1 MKPHSL
7 NILYEDS
14 DIIVCVKPHGLA
26 TQSKSFSSPDLEKM
40 LLNHI
45 ATTARANGKSVGK
58 PYLAVIHRLDQ
69 PVAGVLVFAKTPQ
82 AAKELN
88 KQLQQ
93 SGFGKHYYALVQ
105 GVPAALSGT
114 LEDYLVKDG
123 RTNSSKVCD
132 KSTKDAKLAR
142 LAYQIVEKN
151 NFPAFDLSVDS
162 DTTLLEVK
170 LDTGRHHQIR
180 IQLSHMGCPIV
191 GDTKYNPAAN
201 ADNRSANHK
210 TLCLCAYKLTFKH
223 PRTKK
228 EMHFEYPDV

>member
-1 MKPHSL
+1 MRPQNL

-45 ATTARANGKSVGK
+45 AKASKTSSK

-69 PVAGVLVFAKTPQ
+69 PVAGILVFAKTPF

-88 KQLQQ
+88 KQLTT
-93 SGFGKHYYALVQ
+93 SGFGKHYYALVN
-105 GVPAALSGT
+105 GMPAVPSGT

-123 RTNSSKVCD
+123 RTNSSRVCERG
-132 KSTKDAKLAR
+132 TENAKLAR
-142 LAYQIVEKN
+142 LTYKVVNKAS
-151 NFPAFDLSVDS
+151 FAGFS
-162 DTTLLEVK
+162 DTTANETSLLEVI

-180 IQLSHMGCPIV
+180 VQLSHMGCPIV
-191 GDTKYNPAAN
+191 GDSKYNP
-201 ADNRSANHK
+201 SAK
-210 TLCLCAYKLTFKH
+210 TTGKLQTLCLCAYKLSFKH

-228 EMHFEYPDV
+228 NMSFLYP

>member
-1 MKPHSL
+1 MKPQNL
-7 NILYEDS
+7 NILYEDT

-45 ATTARANGKSVGK
+45 ARTSGSSGR

-69 PVAGVLVFAKTPQ
+69 PVAGILVFAKTPL

-88 KQLQQ
+88 KQLTT

-105 GVPAALSGT
+105 GTPASSSGT

-123 RTNSSKVCD
+123 RSNISRVCSKE
-132 KSTKDAKLAR
+132 TKDAKLAR
-142 LAYQIVEKN
+142 LTYRVVDKN
-151 NFPAFDLSVDS
+151 SFAGFPDMTAC
-162 DTTLLEVK
+162 DTSLLEVV

-180 IQLSHMGCPIV
+180 VQLSNMGCPIV
-191 GDTKYNPAAN
+191 GDSKYNPN
-201 ADNRSANHK
+201 VSAVGK
-210 TLCLCAYKLTFKH
+210 PQTLCLCAYKLSFKH

-228 EMHFEYPDV
+228 VLTLLYPQA

>member
-1 MKPHSL
+1 MKPQAL
-7 NILYEDS
+7 NILYEDT

-26 TQSKSFSSPDLEKM
+26 TQSKSFSTPDLEKM

-45 ATTARANGKSVGK
+45 ARTSKLSGK

-69 PVAGVLVFAKTPQ
+69 PVAGILVFAKTPF

-88 KQLQQ
+88 KQLTT

-105 GVPAALSGT
+105 GIPAASSDI

-123 RTNSSKVCD
+123 RTNTSRVCD
-132 KSTKDAKLAR
+132 KGTKDAKLAR
-142 LAYQIVEKN
+142 LTYKVVDKN
-151 NFPAFDLSVDS
+151 SFAGFPDASTVDTS
-162 DTTLLEVK
+162 ILEVT

-180 IQLSHMGCPIV
+180 VQLSNMGCPIV
-191 GDTKYNPAAN
+191 GDSKYNSAAGQPDVSKN
-201 ADNRSANHK
+201 AQ
-210 TLCLCAYKLTFKH
+210 TLCLCAYKLVFKH

-228 EMHFEYPDV
+228 TMTFLYPQA

>member
-1 MKPHSL
+1 MRPQSL

-45 ATTARANGKSVGK
+45 ARTSKSSGK

-69 PVAGVLVFAKTPQ
+69 PVAGVLVFAKTPF

-88 KQLQQ
+88 KQLTT

-105 GVPAALSGT
+105 GVPAASAGT

-123 RTNSSKVCD
+123 RTNSSRVCD
-132 KSTKDAKLAR
+132 KDTKDAKLAR
-142 LAYQIVEKN
+142 LAYRIVN
-151 NFPAFDLSVDS
+151 NTSFAGFPDISTNETS
-162 DTTLLEVK
+162 LLEVI

-180 IQLSHMGCPIV
+180 VQLAHMGCPIV
-191 GDTKYNPAAN
+191 GDSKYNSSVN
-201 ADNRSANHK
+201 TTDK
-210 TLCLCAYKLTFKH
+210 LQTLCLCAYKLSFKH

-228 EMHFEYPDV
+228 RMSFLYPSAQI

>member
-1 MKPHSL
+1 MKPQAL

-14 DIIVCVKPHGLA
+14 DIIVCIKPHGLA

-45 ATTARANGKSVGK
+45 AKTSQTAGK

-69 PVAGVLVFAKTPQ
+69 PVAGILAFAKTPL

-88 KQLQQ
+88 KQLTT
-93 SGFGKHYYALVQ
+93 SGFGKHYYALVN
-105 GVPAALSGT
+105 GTPAAPSGT

-123 RTNSSKVCD
+123 RTNSSRVCD
-132 KSTKDAKLAR
+132 KNTKDAKLAR
-142 LAYQIVEKN
+142 LTYKVVEKT
-151 NFPAFDLSVDS
+151 AFSYDVPDTSE
-162 DTTLLEVK
+162 TTLLEVV

-180 IQLSHMGCPIV
+180 VQLSNMGCPIV
-191 GDTKYNPAAN
+191 GDSKYNP
-201 ADNRSANHK
+201 STTTK
-210 TLCLCAYKLTFKH
+210 TLCLCAYKLRFKH

-228 EMHFEYPDV
+228 EMIFTL

>member
-1 MKPHSL
+1 MRIQNL

-26 TQSKSFSSPDLEKM
+26 TQSKSFSSPDLEKL

-45 ATTARANGKSVGK
+45 AKTSKTTGK

-69 PVAGVLVFAKTPQ
+69 PVSGILVFAKTPF

-88 KQLQQ
+88 KQLTT

-105 GVPAALSGT
+105 GIPAAASGT
-114 LEDYLVKDG
+114 LENYLIKDG
-123 RTNSSKVCD
+123 RTNSSRVCD
-132 KSTKDAKLAR
+132 KNTKDAKLAR
-142 LAYQIVEKN
+142 LTYKVVEKS
-151 NFPAFDLSVDS
+151 AFSFSVES
-162 DTTLLEVK
+162 TTETSLLEVV

-180 IQLSHMGCPIV
+180 VQLSNIGCPIV
-191 GDTKYNPAAN
+191 GDSKYNPAPQ
-201 ADNRSANHK
+201 SG
-210 TLCLCAYKLTFKH
+210 TLCLCAYKLVFKH

-228 EMHFEYPDV
+228 EMSFSLN